1 MDIRTL
7 ADDLLEITV
16 VGSFTRLGPAI
27 RRRLFAWSP
36 PPDGVL
42 TGRTVLVTGPTS
54 GLGLQTARSLA
65 ALGSRVVLAGR
76 SAERLVT
83 VRDELLATHGED
95 RFPLLVVDLASLA
108 SVRAAVEQLLATEP
122 RLDALVDNAGAIY
135 PQRTVSPDGI
145 EATLATMVVGP
156 FALVSGLLPLLDRTP
171 GARVVSVTSGG
182 MYAQRLDLA
191 DLQSAGQPYDGTRAY
206 ARAKRAQVAL
216 MREWARRHRG
226 PVAFSAMHPGWAD
239 SPGLAASL
247 PGFYRVMAPL
257 LRSPAEGV
265 DTIVWLI
272 ADPAAVGSDGQ
283 LYLDRRP
290 RPFDR
295 LPGTR
300 SSAAER
306 RRLWGMVVGLAG
318 VTDPLPDPPAR

>member
-7 ADDLLEITV
+7 ADDLLEVTV
-16 VGSFTRLGPAI
+16 IGSFTRLGPAI

-36 PPDGVL
+36 PPADALV
-42 TGRTVLVTGPTS
+42 GRTVLVTGPTS

-65 ALGSRVVLAGR
+65 DLGARVVLAGR
-76 SAERLVT
+76 HAGRLEA
-83 VRDELLATHGED
+83 VRDELVATHGED
-95 RFPLLVVDLASLA
+95 RFPLLVVDMASLA
-108 SVRAAVEQLLATEP
+108 SVRAAVEQVLATET
-122 RLDALVDNAGAIY
+122 RLDALVDNAGAMY

-156 FALVSGLLPLLDRTP
+156 FALVSGLLPLLDRTAD
-171 GARVVSVTSGG
+171 ARVVSVTSGG
-182 MYAQRLDLA
+182 MYAQGLDLT
-191 DLQSAGQPYDGTRAY
+191 DLESAGQFYNGTRAY
-206 ARAKRAQVAL
+206 ARAKRVQVAL
-216 MREWARRHRG
+216 MREWARRHPG
-226 PVAFSAMHPGWAD
+226 ATTFSAMHPGWAD

-265 DTIVWLI
+265 DTIVWLV
-272 ADPAAVGSDGQ
+272 ADPAATGTDGK

-295 LPGTR
+295 VPATR
-300 SSAAER
+300 LSAAER
-306 RRLWGMVVGLAG
+306 RRLWAMVVELAG
-318 VTDPLPDPPAR
+318 VTDPLPEPPAP